1 MLAMSSAA
9 PRPDLDAEVT
19 SRLAS
24 WCLERGVRLCVL
36 FGSRATGKAA
46 AGSDWDLALWAPAI
60 APRQRLRWHRELE
73 EVVGGEVHLVL
84 VGPDT
89 SPVLGFEVVRD
100 GRVLFEDETERWLR
114 ERERLWKLYDDSLPF
129 RRAARERLREFARA
143 FRDGT

>member
-1 MLAMSSAA
+1 MSSTA
-9 PRPDLDAEVT
+9 PRRDLDAELT

-24 WCLERGVRLCVL
+24 WCREKGARLCVL

-46 AGSDWDLALWAPAI
+46 AGSDWDLAVWAPPTP
-60 APRQRLRWHRELE
+60 PRERLRWHRELE
-73 EVVGGEVHLVL
+73 ELVGAEVHLVL
-84 VGPDT
+84 VGPET

-100 GRVLFEDETERWLR
+100 GRVLFEDEPERWLR